1 MRGEGMVPIVV
12 KKAWRWEEEAVW
24 VVSSAHKK
32 DRQNRKWGEVI
43 DPQNLPSVTYFLLK
57 GL

>member
-1 MRGEGMVPIVV
+1 MVPIVM
-12 KKAWRWEEEAVW
+12 KKARRWEEEAVW
-24 VVSSAHKK
+24 PVSSAHKK

-43 DPQNLPSVTYFLLK
+43 DPQNMPPVTYSLLK